1 MTTPSSQSSGRS
13 TKKRFGMGDWSK
25 QYNTKCKDL
34 QKFNDNKKT
43 LLKMLLA
50 TLLFLRDIYKQVE
63 KDQDL
68 IKTLLLLRDV
78 CFSGRYGGLTFHPMT
93 CLEQC
98 KQTVRLEQ
106 NGAPHECFKEEL
118 KNQFESLK
126 AHTGK
131 FPLGTTSLT
140 TIIRDQDD
148 DTGTKPRGVTSWK
161 KITLD

>member
-68 IKTLLLLRDV
+68 IKTLLLLRNV
-78 CFSGRYGGLTFHPMT
+78 CFPGMYGELTFQPIPF
-93 CLEQC
+93 LEQC
-98 KQTVRLEQ
+98 EQAVRFGQRET
-106 NGAPHECFKEEL
+106 NRETNYGSFKEENT
-118 KNQFESLK
+118 NQYQQEMPQT
-126 AHTGK
+126 A
-131 FPLGTTSLT
+131 
-140 TIIRDQDD
+140 
-148 DTGTKPRGVTSWK
+148 TKQERVV
-161 KITLD
+161 LDNQ